1 MSANPAPAPARI
13 APPAEPGA
21 GQRAAAALPTILS
34 SIGAVALALAAGA
47 VIILLSGQN
56 PVTAYAALFE
66 GAFGGVK
73 PLTETLVAATPL
85 IFGGLAFAVAAQA
98 GLFNIGI
105 EGQLVLGGLAAGIVG
120 ALPLGLPAIL
130 HLPLALLA
138 AVAAGGLWGFLP
150 GFLKAKTGAHEVITT
165 IMLNYLAFRLSTILI
180 SMDGLLPVK
189 PDLQAT
195 MPVQPGARLPKLIP
209 ETRLNAGF
217 LLALVAAAVIW
228 WLLYRTT
235 FGYRLRTVGISRGAA
250 AYAGIS
256 WGATIILAMTLSGI
270 LAGLGGA
277 ADTLGLQGRY
287 YNVQAGYGFTSIAVG
302 LVGRNNPFG
311 VVAAALLFG
320 ALSAGATKMQNT
332 AGASKDLV
340 SVLLGLVILSVSA
353 FAVLDEFRK
362 RRKQA
367 AAAQSVTVTRDRAE
381 EDASGPDDTHFQPL

>member
-1 MSANPAPAPARI
+1 MSAPAPARP
-13 APPAEPGA
+13 AAAEPGV
-21 GQRAAAALPTILS
+21 GQRFAAALPTILS
-34 SIGAVALALAAGA
+34 SLGAVAIALALGA

-56 PVTAYAALFE
+56 PAVAYAALFE

-73 PLTETLVAATPL
+73 PITETLVAATPL

-150 GFLKAKTGAHEVITT
+150 GFLKARTGAHEVITT
-165 IMLNYLAFRLSTILI
+165 IMLNYLAFRLSTMLI
-180 SMDGLLPVK
+180 SWDDVLPVK
-189 PDLQAT
+189 PDLQSTEAAQT
-195 MPVQPGARLPKLIP
+195 AARLPKLI
-209 ETRLNAGF
+209 EGTRLHAGF
-217 LLALVAAAVIW
+217 LLALVVAAVIW
-228 WLLYRTT
+228 YLLYRTT

-256 WGATIILAMTLSGI
+256 WGLTITLAMTLSGV

-277 ADTLGLQGRY
+277 ADSLGLQGRY
-287 YNVQAGYGFTSIAVG
+287 YNVQTGYGFTAIAVG

-320 ALSAGATKMQNT
+320 ALSAGATRMQNT
-332 AGASKDLV
+332 AGTSKDLV

-362 RRKQA
+362 RRRQA
-367 AAAQSVTVTRDRAE
+367 AVAGAVSRDRAE
-381 EDASGPDDTHFQPL
+381 GDDSGDDAPQFQPL

>member
-1 MSANPAPAPARI
+1 MSAPSSAARV
-13 APPAEPGA
+13 APPAEPGF
-21 GQRAAAALPTILS
+21 GQRLASAAPTVLS
-34 SIGAVALALAAGA
+34 SIGAVLLALAAGA
-47 VIILLSGQN
+47 VVILLSGQN
-56 PVTAYAALFE
+56 PGAAYAALFE

-120 ALPLGLPAIL
+120 ALPLGLPAVL

-138 AVAAGGLWGFLP
+138 AVAAGGLWGFIP
-150 GFLKAKTGAHEVITT
+150 GFLKARTGAHEVITT
-165 IMLNYLAFRLSTILI
+165 IMLNYLAFRLSTII
-180 SMDGLLPVK
+180 IGMSNVLPVK

-195 MPVQPGARLPKLIP
+195 EAVKPGARLPKLI
-209 ETRLNAGF
+209 EGTRLNAGF
-217 LLALVAAAVIW
+217 LLALAAAVVIW
-228 WLLYRTT
+228 YLLYRTT

-250 AYAGIS
+250 AYAGIG
-256 WGATIILAMTLSGI
+256 WGATITLAMTISVV

-287 YNVQAGYGFTSIAVG
+287 YNVQAGYGFTAIAVG

-332 AGASKDLV
+332 AGTSKDLV

-362 RRKQA
+362 RRRQA
-367 AAAQSVTVTRDRAE
+367 AVAQSIARDRAE
-381 EDASGPDDTHFQPL
+381 EDDSGPADTHFQPL